1 MPEKMEIDT
10 AHPVELDSG
19 DLTAILGY
27 IARIRALKAAVDD
40 QDKPAGLQPRRDE
53 LKALVNAR
61 RALRRAPI
69 SSPAG
74 PAGAPSPP
82 PPAEEGGVLPELYGN
97 HGIIPEDWRPAPR
110 TAEWAI
116 HYLQEQGVAFDMAWL
131 VAEFISYWR
140 GREKAMASWQQAFR
154 NNILTK
160 HARAIP
166 LAPPHPRTGP
176 GAGNGRVPGER
187 IYDWSAEL
195 RRQRLAHFDLE
206 ARGYQRSDP
215 VGSPPHCPVGPDD

>member
-40 QDKPAGLQPRRDE
+40 QDKPADLQPRRDE

-82 PPAEEGGVLPELYGN
+82 PPAEEGGMLPELYGN

-116 HYLQEQGVAFDMAWL
+116 HYLQKQGVAFDMVWL

-140 GREKAMASWQQAFR
+140 GREKAIASWQQAFR

-160 HARAIP
+160 HARGIP
-166 LAPPHPRTGP
+166 LAPPSKNRTWRRKRPGPRRAHLRPERRTPAPAPCPLRSRSPGVSAIRSRWLTASLPCGP
-176 GAGNGRVPGER
+176 G
-187 IYDWSAEL
+187 
-195 RRQRLAHFDLE
+195 
-206 ARGYQRSDP
+206 
-215 VGSPPHCPVGPDD
+215 